1 MWFIYYLCNQCLSPL
16 SCELESCTWRG
27 VLITTLCDQVCK
39 WTMAGQWSFP
49 GTPVFSTN
57 KTDRH
62 NMTEI
67 LLKVA
72 SNTITSIIYFMNLKI
87 TGFFSLIVHV
97 YRYLTPV
104 TAIKLKFNLSDNE
117 FKYCF
122 NTLYNDWKHL
132 IMWVFQLL
140 LIIVSSA
147 WYSLVF
153 DEFKD
158 INDICNLIYTSLD

>member
-1 MWFIYYLCNQCLSPL
+1 
-16 SCELESCTWRG
+16 
-27 VLITTLCDQVCK
+27 
-39 WTMAGQWSFP
+39 MAGQWSFP

-57 KTDRH
+57 KTDCH

-72 SNTITSIIYFMNLKI
+72 SNTITSIKKIMNLKI
-87 TGFFSLIVHV
+87 TGFFSLIVVLVHV
-97 YRYLTPV
+97 YQYLTPV

-122 NTLYNDWKHL
+122 NTLYNDWKQL
-132 IMWVFQLL
+132 IMWLFQLL
-140 LIIVSSA
+140 LIIASSA
-147 WYSLVF
+147 WYNLVF

-158 INDICNLIYTSLD
+158 INDISNLIYKPWLSVINSQKDLPQVNYL